1 MHPGEIS
8 FIIEGL
14 ILCPFVSVCIRWVI
28 TMAKTPTRAE
38 LIQEVEALQK
48 RLASMEAAV
57 QRPQSELEIA
67 LRERIKELDCL
78 YTISTFRE
86 MYFHTPDRFLQ
97 SVVDCL
103 PKSWQFPE
111 HACARITYRDKV
123 YITEHFTEGKWR
135 MAADIMAEGRA
146 VGMVEVFYHTVVP
159 TSATGPFL
167 KEEYALIRAVAE
179 RVSSELMH
187 MKALSDLRAA
197 HREIQREHQA
207 LQEANIAL
215 RAVLSRLEEEKHGIK
230 ASVAANIQKVIMP
243 IVFEL
248 ELEVT
253 GRQRSYVT
261 LLRRSLQEIT
271 SPFLTQIARDHVQLT
286 PVEIAISTMIRNGL
300 STKEIAQLRCI
311 SPATVRRHRENVR
324 RKLGLRNRKANLAT
338 YLQASVANEPLSP
351 PNVIP
356 PLPPRA
362 LGDVPPS
369 GDWTAGDFAGITH
382 EPPK

>member
-1 MHPGEIS
+1 
-8 FIIEGL
+8 
-14 ILCPFVSVCIRWVI
+14 
-28 TMAKTPTRAE
+28 MAKTATREE
-38 LIQEVEALQK
+38 LLKQIQTLEK
-48 RLASMEAAV
+48 RLASAEAAGK
-57 QRPQSELEIA
+57 RPQSELEIA

-86 MYFHTPDRFLQ
+86 MYFHSPDRFLQ
-97 SVVDCL
+97 GVVDCL

-111 HACARITYRDKV
+111 HACARIAYGDKV
-123 YITEHFTEGKWR
+123 YVTERFAEGKWR
-135 MAADIMAEGRA
+135 MAADIMAEGKLA
-146 VGMVEVFYHTVVP
+146 GIVEVFYRKVVP
-159 TSATGPFL
+159 TTAAGPFL

-179 RVSSELMH
+179 RIGSVVMH
-187 MKALSDLRAA
+187 MKALSDLREA

-215 RAVLSRLEEEKHGIK
+215 RAVLSRLEEEKRGIK

-248 ELEVT
+248 ELEVA

-261 LLRRSLQEIT
+261 LLRRSLQELT

-324 RKLGLRNRKANLAT
+324 RKLGLKNRKANLAP
-338 YLQASVANEPLSP
+338 YLQASVAGESSTSGDAAPPIPLQTLS
-351 PNVIP
+351 
-356 PLPPRA
+356 
-362 LGDVPPS
+362 DPS
-369 GDWTAGDFAGITH
+369 LLGDWTAGDFAGIPR
-382 EPPK
+382 ESPK

>member
-1 MHPGEIS
+1 M
-8 FIIEGL
+8 
-14 ILCPFVSVCIRWVI
+14 CIRWVLSM
-28 TMAKTPTRAE
+28 TKAPTRVE
-38 LIQEVEALQK
+38 LLEQVEALSK
-48 RLASMEAAV
+48 RLASMEAAAV
-57 QRPQSELEIA
+57 KQPQSELEIA

-103 PKSWQFPE
+103 PKSWQFPQ
-111 HACARITYRDKV
+111 HCCARIV
-123 YITEHFTEGKWR
+123 YGEKRYVTEQFAEGKWR
-135 MAADIMAEGRA
+135 MAADIVTEGRA
-146 VGMVEVFYHTVVP
+146 AGVVEVYYRKIVP

-167 KEEYALIRAVAE
+167 KEEYALIHDVAE
-179 RVSSELMH
+179 RVGTILMH
-187 MKALSDLRAA
+187 MKTLSDLREANRA
-197 HREIQREHQA
+197 IQREHQA

-215 RAVLSRLEEEKHGIK
+215 RAVLSRLEEEKRGIK

-271 SPFLTQIARDHVQLT
+271 SPFLSQIAKDHVQLT

-311 SPATVRRHRENVR
+311 SPATVRRHRENIR
-324 RKLGLRNRKANLAT
+324 RKLSLKNRKANLAT
-338 YLQASVANEPLSP
+338 YLQAATTNESAP
-351 PNVIP
+351 PMEAAP
-356 PLPPRA
+356 SYPEPAADGLPGPET
-362 LGDVPPS
+362 
-369 GDWTAGDFAGITH
+369 WTPDDFAGTSRGLL
-382 EPPK
+382 K